1 MTNPADPPARRTPQ
15 PRHALLFELIR
26 QRGMAQSVN
35 RRIAR
40 AATPDPTDLSHFAAM
55 AARSLTRADAPGAR
69 L

>member
-1 MTNPADPPARRTPQ
+1 MTDPADPPERQTPQ

-40 AATPDPTDLSHFAAM
+40 TATPDPADLSHFAVM
-55 AARSLTRADAPGAR
+55 AARSLTRADATGAR